1 MITKA
6 IIKKYHSKRI
16 FKDANYVVFYQV
28 CKPKIMSDGTRWNG
42 RSTIAHC
49 KTLSEAHDIEREF
62 NASLI

>member
-28 CKPKIMSDGTRWNG
+28 CQPKIMIDGTRWNG
-42 RSTIAHC
+42 RSTIGHFKFLA
-49 KTLSEAHDIEREF
+49 EAKAAQSEF